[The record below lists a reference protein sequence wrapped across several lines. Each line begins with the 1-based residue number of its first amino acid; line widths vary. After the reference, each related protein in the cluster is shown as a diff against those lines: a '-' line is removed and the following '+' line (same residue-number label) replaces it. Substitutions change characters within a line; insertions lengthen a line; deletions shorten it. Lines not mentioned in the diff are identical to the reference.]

1 MLLIIKDINFELI
14 LKIFIF
20 GVKCHISMLQSPAL
34 TPFNNDYNDAIV
46 AAPLMLISVCVCV
59 CAVRV
64 CVCVYVCM
72 FIKAHT
78 TIQLFESEVWPSQ
91 VAFDTLHCR

>member
-1 MLLIIKDINFELI
+1 MPHPNVSEPSVA
-14 LKIFIF
+14 
-20 GVKCHISMLQSPAL
+20 GGGGGGEPAL

-46 AAPLMLISVCVCV
+46 AAPLMLISVCVCM

-64 CVCVYVCM
+64 CVCIYVCM
-72 FIKAHT
+72 FIKVHT
-78 TIQLFESEVWPSQ
+78 TIQLFGSEVWPCQ